1 MRRSWVQAPAH
12 ERSRRRD
19 AGRAGRKFP
28 SGSEK
33 EDAMR
38 HLRCAPLAVLAIALC
53 ASPAAAAHDPHAGG
67 SAVVT
72 PSSPHQLA
80 QWHKTFLEMPAAV
93 NPLWG
98 TGDDP
103 CVRFGPGSKLLSAI
117 AGEDGTVTCTA
128 ELGTVLDTGWGHF
141 CSTFDPPDSEFYA
154 VGRREQRRCAR
165 AVSPETGMRVT
176 VDGHTVDIFRP
187 PFTMFS
193 PQTTVQLPADNIFG
207 AAAQTATITAYG
219 WHANVRNLRV
229 GRHLITT
236 EVDVYGQTFEFDHII
251 DIVPRSNSDDDN

>member
-1 MRRSWVQAPAH
+1 
-12 ERSRRRD
+12 
-19 AGRAGRKFP
+19 
-28 SGSEK
+28 
-33 EDAMR
+33 MR
-38 HLRCAPLAVLAIALC
+38 HLRCAPLAVLVIALC
-53 ASPAAAAHDPHAGG
+53 ASPAAAAHDRHAGG
-67 SAVVT
+67 SPVVT

-80 QWHKTFLEMPAAV
+80 QWYTTFLEMPAAV

-103 CVRFGPGSKLLSAI
+103 CVRFGPGGKLLSAI

-154 VGRREQRRCAR
+154 VGRHEQRRCAK
-165 AVSPETGMRVT
+165 AVSQEETGMRVT
-176 VDGHTVDIFRP
+176 VDDGQSVDIFRP
-187 PFTMFS
+187 PFTNFS

-207 AAAQTATITAYG
+207 GGAQTATITAYG

-236 EVDVYGQTFEFDHII
+236 EIDAFGETFPFDHII
-251 DIVPRSNSDDDN
+251 NIVPRGHSDYDE